1 MLMKKNQLK
10 IMIFLFILS
19 LGISCTED
27 DCLDDSNE
35 DCVCIEIYQ
44 PVCGSDGKT
53 YSNSCFAE
61 CAGLTEYTEGECE

>member
-1 MLMKKNQLK
+1 MKKYWYTLLALL
-10 IMIFLFILS
+10 IILS
-19 LGISCTED
+19 IGISCTEEDCID
-27 DCLDDSNE
+27 DNNE

-61 CAGLTEYTEGECE
+61 CAGITEYTEGECE